1 MEIRCLSLVKARLIS
16 HDKVFKMRFEDFERL
31 EKFNLL
37 TKDIEKIQVKNNQ
50 NNSSSK
56 GPKEKGG
63 LTIKADGNYE
73 RS

>member
-1 MEIRCLSLVKARLIS
+1 
-16 HDKVFKMRFEDFERL
+16 MRFEDFERL

-56 GPKEKGG
+56 GSSEKGG

>member
-1 MEIRCLSLVKARLIS
+1 MEIRCLSLVKAKLVS
-16 HDKVFKMRFEDFERL
+16 HDKVFNMKFEDFERL

-37 TKDIEKIQVKNNQ
+37 TIDIERIQTK

-56 GPKEKGG
+56 GTPTKGG
-63 LTIKADGNYE
+63 LTIKRDGNYE

>member
-1 MEIRCLSLVKARLIS
+1 
-16 HDKVFKMRFEDFERL
+16 MRFEDFERL

>member
-1 MEIRCLSLVKARLIS
+1 MEIRCLSLVKAKLIA

-37 TKDIEKIQVKNNQ
+37 TKDIEKVQIKNNQ

-56 GPKEKGG
+56 GSNQKGG